1 MPKRIVAGLI
11 VAAAAVSGAVA
22 GSFEDGVAVYDRG
35 DYPTALKLWRP
46 LAEQGNAVAQ
56 TDLGWMYVA
65 GEGLAKDYA
74 EALKWFRLA
83 ASMDYEAQHALGFMY
98 EAGLG
103 APKDLVQAYMWLSLA
118 AAHGDK
124 KAAGD
129 GAGVAKL
136 MTPDQIAEAQRL
148 AREWKP
154 TPAQ

>member
-1 MPKRIVAGLI
+1 MLNHTLAMLI
-11 VAAAAVSGAVA
+11 VPVVAASSAAA
-22 GSFEDGVAVYDRG
+22 GSFEDGVAAYDRG

-83 ASMDYEAQHALGFMY
+83 ASRDYEAQHALGFMY

-118 AAHGDK
+118 AAHGDN

-136 MTPDQIAEAQRL
+136 MTPDQIAEAQRM